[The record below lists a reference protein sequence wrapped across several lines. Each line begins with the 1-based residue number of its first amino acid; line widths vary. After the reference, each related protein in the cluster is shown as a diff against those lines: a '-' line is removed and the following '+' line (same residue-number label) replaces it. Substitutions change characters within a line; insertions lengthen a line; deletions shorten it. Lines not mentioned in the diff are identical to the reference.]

1 MPDGTPTADL
11 KGKVYRQNHDVV
23 MRKIAGDLFL
33 IPIKGKLADMQ
44 RIFTLNQV
52 GEFIWRDLAAQKNI
66 IDIRDRLVSNFD
78 VTKETAMADI
88 EEFVSDLLQAGLITE
103 EGDCL

>member
-1 MPDGTPTADL
+1 MSDGTP
-11 KGKVYRQNHDVV
+11 KPGFEGKVYRKNHDVV

-44 RIFTLNQV
+44 RIFTLNPV
-52 GEFIWRDLAAQKNI
+52 GEFIWRDLTAQKNI
-66 IDIRDRLVSNFD
+66 NDIRDGLVSNFD

-88 EEFVSDLLQAGLITE
+88 EEFVSELLQASLITE
-103 EGDCL
+103 ED

>member
-1 MPDGTPTADL
+1 MPEGKPKGGL
-11 KGKVYRQNHDVV
+11 EGKVYRKNHDVV

-52 GEFIWRDLAAQKNI
+52 GEFIWRDLAAQKSI
-66 IDIRDRLVSNFD
+66 IDIRDRLVANFD

-88 EEFVSDLLQAGLITE
+88 EEFVSELLKASLITE
-103 EGDCL
+103 EG